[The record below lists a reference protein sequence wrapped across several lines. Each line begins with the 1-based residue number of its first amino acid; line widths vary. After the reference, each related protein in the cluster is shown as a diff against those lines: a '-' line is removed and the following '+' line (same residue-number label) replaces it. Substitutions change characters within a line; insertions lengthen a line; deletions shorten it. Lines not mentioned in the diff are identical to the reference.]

1 MTRINVGIAP
11 ARLPTKLL
19 IAEHREIT
27 RIPNA
32 VTSGRARL
40 DQPPVDEFRLGPG
53 HVRFFYTRLGYLADR
68 YQLILTECRHRGY
81 DVTDKTSAFEGVDR
95 GTAYV
100 PSERDRGLILKRFA
114 ERGYELQRMPARAAL
129 APVVK

>member
-19 IAEHREIT
+19 VAEHREIT

-40 DQPPVDEFRLGPG
+40 DHQPVDSFRLGPG
-53 HVRFFYTRLGYLADR
+53 HVRFFYNRLGYLADR
-68 YQLILTECRHRGY
+68 YQLLLGECRRRGF
-81 DVTDKTSAFEGVDR
+81 DVTDKSSAFDGVDR
-95 GTAYV
+95 GMPYL
-100 PSERDRGLILKRFA
+100 PSEADRQQILDRFD
-114 ERGYELQRMPARAAL
+114 ERGYTLEPAGRIDW
-129 APVVK
+129 